1 MGRLFFIARNILF
14 AAAVLIPSAL
24 LAAPSADSNEPI
36 NIEANRMVSQEN
48 DNSVVFLG
56 NVEAKQGK
64 LTIRT
69 DEMTVFYSEAKA
81 GKDKKTSTQMEKLIC
96 KNNVKIT
103 QEDWLG
109 TGDRMDYFAK
119 ERKVV
124 LSGNAKAWQGQN
136 MVAGKTIIYYLDEK
150 RSIVEQDESTKGRVK
165 AVLHPESKK

>member
-1 MGRLFFIARNILF
+1 MGLFLSAARR
-14 AAAVLIPSAL
+14 AL
-24 LAAPSADSNEPI
+24 LISAIALLPAIACAAPTAGNSNEPI

-48 DNSVVFLG
+48 DNSVVFIG

-64 LTIRT
+64 LTIRS
-69 DEMTVFYSEAKA
+69 DEMTVFYTESKG
-81 GKDKKTSTQMEKLIC
+81 GKDNKTTSQMDRLIC

-124 LSGNAKAWQGQN
+124 LSGNAKAWQGPPIMPKNQ
-136 MVAGKTIIYYLDEK
+136 
-150 RSIVEQDESTKGRVK
+150 Q
-165 AVLHPESKK
+165 

>member
-1 MGRLFFIARNILF
+1 MSRLLLTARNALF
-14 AAAVLIPSAL
+14 AAAILLPSVL

-56 NVEAKQGK
+56 KVEAKQGK

-96 KNNVKIT
+96 KNNVQIT
-103 QEDWLG
+103 QDDWLG